1 MIEMYYNDV
10 SSIVND
16 GIGEVLY
23 LLKKRSHKHKKHK
36 KQLSSW
42 MLLSCKKH
50 KALNKRILFIL
61 DVFMHTKSI
70 KSIKR

>member
-23 LLKKRSHKHKKHK
+23 LLRK
-36 KQLSSW
+36 
-42 MLLSCKKH
+42 
-50 KALNKRILFIL
+50 
-61 DVFMHTKSI
+61 DPTSI
-70 KSIKR
+70 KST